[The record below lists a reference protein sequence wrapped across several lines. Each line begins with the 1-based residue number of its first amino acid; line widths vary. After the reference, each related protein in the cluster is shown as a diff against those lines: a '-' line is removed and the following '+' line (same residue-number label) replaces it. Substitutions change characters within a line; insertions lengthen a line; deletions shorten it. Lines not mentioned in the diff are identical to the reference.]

1 MISSEV
7 SRFDS
12 GTVYM
17 WGTTI
22 KCLSLCN
29 IGNTELM
36 LKNQISGHQP
46 EYGHK
51 IKLFSTDRDEYLWD
65 VEDTSFYAVVKKSLK
80 ETGSY
85 LNLRSIK

>member
-36 LKNQISGHQP
+36 LKNQISGHQL

-51 IKLFSTDRDEYLWD
+51 IKLLSTDRAEYLWD